1 MKMIKRVRRP
11 IKIIVV
17 NALLLFILLEVGS
30 AAFYYWKTRE
40 FFYTRD
46 RTQDRYASKFAPV
59 GTALNE
65 SIYYRLHPYFGFTYK
80 PGFHPTL
87 TALAA
92 NSDGF
97 VSPNDYP
104 FKKQNKNQYI
114 VGIFGGSAAQYFAMN
129 EFDHHS
135 LANYL
140 NKLPGFQDKEIV
152 ILNFALPGGKQ
163 PQQALILS
171 YFLSLG
177 QDLDLVINLDGFN
190 DVYHA
195 ARNNKHLVDV
205 PMPAS
210 SFELPLLEI
219 ANNDLSPEEANLV
232 LSILQDKERLKSLLV
247 DATQCKLASSYLVR
261 AMLIKHY
268 TAVYE
273 SHRLEFSQAA
283 QESSKQRKQ
292 DPVIRINRVDTPLAD
307 EALYQKAAAI
317 WVNSSIAMN
326 SMLAT
331 RHVPYVHFI
340 QPNQYY
346 STARKFSE
354 QERTIAFT
362 QNGESEYR
370 DSISRGYPILL
381 TRISDLKNAKVAIF
395 SAVNI
400 FDNIPE
406 PVYFDDCCHYNDA
419 GNEILA
425 RFMSNQI
432 KSVLEQNPSQV
443 APGR

>member
-1 MKMIKRVRRP
+1 MKMTKRVSRP
-11 IKIIVV
+11 IKIVVV
-17 NALLLFILLEVGS
+17 NALILFILLELGS
-30 AAFYYWKTRE
+30 AAFYYWQTRE

-46 RTQDRYASKFAPV
+46 RSQDRYASKFVHVAIRHDE
-59 GTALNE
+59 A
-65 SIYYRLHPYFGFTYK
+65 IFYRLHPYFGYTYK

-97 VSPNDYP
+97 VSLYDYP
-104 FKKQNKNQYI
+104 FKKKNENQYI
-114 VGIFGGSAAQYFAMN
+114 VGIFGGSVAQYFAMY

-140 NKLPGFQDKEIV
+140 RKLPGLQNKEII

-247 DATQCKLASSYLVR
+247 DATQCKLASSYLLR
-261 AMLIKHY
+261 ALQIKHY
-268 TAVYE
+268 TSVYE
-273 SHRLEFSQAA
+273 SHRIEFSQAA

-292 DPVIRINRVDTPLAD
+292 DPVIRINRVDSPLED

-317 WVNSSIAMN
+317 WVNSSIAMSN
-326 SMLAT
+326 MLAT
-331 RHVPYVHFI
+331 RNVPYLHFI

-346 STARKFSE
+346 STDRKFGE
-354 QERTIAFT
+354 QERRIAFT

-370 DSISRGYPILL
+370 DSISKGYPILL
-381 TRISDLKNAKVAIF
+381 AKMAELKNSHVAVF
-395 SAVNI
+395 SAVSI
-400 FDNIPE
+400 FDDIKD
-406 PVYFDDCCHYNDA
+406 PVYFDDCCHYNGA

-425 RFMSNQI
+425 QFIGSQI
-432 KSVLEQNPSQV
+432 RSVLEQNPPPVS
-443 APGR
+443 PKR